1 MIKLIANV
9 VGVDAH
15 IDPKNKQINAGR
27 CGHRPLQLK
36 MNSFLQIIIYN
47 FFLETFNFMIYNIFT
62 LIKRSDVNESL

>member
-1 MIKLIANV
+1 MIKHIANV

-36 MNSFLQIIIYN
+36 MNLFLQITIYKIPMTQFYIN
-47 FFLETFNFMIYNIFT
+47 WNI
-62 LIKRSDVNESL
+62 L